1 MDVPKASLDPAAF
14 ALSALQMQL
23 YPWQIETLAAVGKG
37 MPTACLAPNGSGKSS
52 TVLTSLILW
61 FLSEFPTGRAIVT
74 SGSWAQL
81 KSQLFDS
88 LKRFQHHPLCR
99 GGDFQESAIKT
110 PQGGFA
116 RGLSVDDAYK
126 MEGHHRRDDSPVLI
140 AIDEA
145 KAISDP
151 VFEAVG
157 KCTPTYQII
166 VSSAGPAAGK
176 LYRIFTSESAFW
188 FRRRVTYRECPHLLE
203 SQRLIDIEL
212 YPQGENSTFFRN
224 KWLSEFATDA
234 GTALIPLDAIRDC
247 IAKPPEWQPGIITAG
262 CDFAAGGGDSCVLAI
277 ANGNRIEIAD
287 SWKAYNPK
295 KSAGRFTDLFRTHG
309 LQSHQIAGDAGGLGV
324 GFIYDL
330 QENGYFIQEVHNGAA
345 AENADHYENRG
356 AEMWDQFGILVQN
369 RRIILPRDEAL
380 IAELSNRRRD
390 YDGRGRVA
398 IESKRDLK
406 SRGLS
411 SPDLADAVIMACMT
425 GWGSLPEN
433 LSPAANKRF
442 VQDLAACERINRR
455 SQSEFTTEYVDWNRI
470 W

>member
-1 MDVPKASLDPAAF
+1 MDLPKAQLAPPAF
-14 ALSALQMQL
+14 AFSALKLNL
-23 YPWQIETLAAVGKG
+23 YTWQIETLAAVGKG

-52 TVLTSLILW
+52 TVLTALILW
-61 FLSEFPTGRAIVT
+61 FLSEFQTGRAIVT

-88 LKRFQHHPLCR
+88 LKRFQHHPLFR
-99 GGDFQESAIKT
+99 GWDFQESAIKT

-116 RGLSVDDAYK
+116 IGLSVDDAYK

-145 KAISDP
+145 KAIADP
-151 VFEAVG
+151 VFEAIG
-157 KCTPTYQII
+157 KCTPTFQII

-188 FRRRVTYRECPHLLE
+188 FRRRVTYRECPHLPE
-203 SQRLIDIEL
+203 AQRLIDIEL
-212 YPQGENSTFFRN
+212 YPQGVNSTFYRN

-234 GTALIPLDAIRDC
+234 GTALIPLDAIREC
-247 IAKPPEWQPGIITAG
+247 LAKPPEWQQGMISAG

-277 ANGNRIEIAD
+277 ASGNRIEIAD

-295 KSAGRFTDLFRTHG
+295 KSAGRFTDLFRKHG
-309 LQSHQIAGDAGGLGV
+309 LQSDQIAGDAGGLGV

-330 QENGYFIQEVHNGAA
+330 QENGYFIKEVHNGAA
-345 AENADHYENRG
+345 AENPEHYSSRG

-369 RRIILPRDEAL
+369 RRIILPKDEAL
-380 IAELSNRRRD
+380 IAELSNRKRD
-390 YDGRGRVA
+390 YDGKGRVA
-398 IESKRDLK
+398 IESKRDMK

-411 SPDLADAVIMACMT
+411 SPDLADAVIIACMT
-425 GWGSLPEN
+425 GWGGLPQN
-433 LSPAANKRF
+433 LNPKVHA
-442 VQDLAACERINRR
+442 QTLAAMEQINRR
-455 SQSEFTTEYVDWNRI
+455 MERNRSPFAVEYVDWNRA